1 MGLEIEFNLLAND
14 SVNLTYMMKS
24 RVKTLNT
31 ETQMSLP
38 GWQCSVC
45 CHPRMYLEE
54 KVTLGTM
61 EASGK
66 YGTLPDPAEHHSF
79 S

>member
-1 MGLEIEFNLLAND
+1 MGLEIEFHLLASD
-14 SVNLTYMMKS
+14 SVNLTYMKP

-38 GWQCSVC
+38 AWQCPVC

-61 EASGK
+61 EASGRR
-66 YGTLPDPAEHHSF
+66 GTLPDPAEHHSF